1 MRMLVRVVWPA
12 ATIALLLA
20 TASTAQATNIVF
32 GTLDASLDDG
42 SLAGT
47 AFTVVYSYDADQ
59 VAPVGESYVPLSS
72 FDFSLLGVPFTR
84 SDIFQGGQVILQ
96 DGVVV
101 NVTASFQ
108 VRMPPNSPVSNI
120 TFGFGGPGV
129 IGYIDLDQQF
139 GSGSFAIS

>member
-1 MRMLVRVVWPA
+1 
-12 ATIALLLA
+12 
-20 TASTAQATNIVF
+20 
-32 GTLDASLDDG
+32 
-42 SLAGT
+42 
-47 AFTVVYSYDADQ
+47 
-59 VAPVGESYVPLSS
+59 
-72 FDFSLLGVPFTR
+72 
-84 SDIFQGGQVILQ
+84 VIIQ